1 MPNTIFSDLTECR
14 ICLSTDLE
22 PALNF
27 GNLALTGVF
36 LESGSEVELAPM
48 VLGRCL
54 KCGLVQLLHNYKLD
68 ALYGDTY
75 GYESHLNGSMR
86 EHLHRKARVLEKRF
100 LQNIESPVVVDIA
113 SNDGYLLNGYSVAGT
128 YVGID
133 PLMEN
138 FSDYYPPTTL
148 KIKNFFSRDAYHSN
162 IDQKAHL
169 VTSLS
174 VLYDINNPVQFAAD
188 IFEILEDK
196 GVWHFEQSYLPLMVE
211 TLSYDTIC
219 HEHLTYLRLKDIE
232 EILNRTGFQIIDVA
246 LNSVN
251 GGSIS
256 ITAQKTFEKLETSPF
271 INHLLLMEESS
282 GFISGQAIHDFAD
295 NAKQHKKDLLRLITE
310 YKARDYDL
318 VGLGAS
324 TKGNVL
330 LQWLGL
336 TENEIRNIGDI
347 NPRKFG
353 KQCPGSGI
361 KIISEKEIINSA
373 TSKTIALVLPWHFRD
388 GIVKNCEELLSKE
401 AKLLFPLPRIEIVD

>member
-1 MPNTIFSDLTECR
+1 MSNTIFSDLTECR